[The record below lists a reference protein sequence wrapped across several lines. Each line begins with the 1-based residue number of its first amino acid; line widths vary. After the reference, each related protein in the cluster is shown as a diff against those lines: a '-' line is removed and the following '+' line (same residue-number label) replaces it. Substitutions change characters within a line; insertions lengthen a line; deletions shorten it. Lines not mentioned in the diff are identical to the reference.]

1 MSLAF
6 LAKKSWHTSNLS
18 NVEKVWKA
26 EQKAAL
32 EEKKLAEWKKN
43 IEEERQL
50 KELRELQAKASGK
63 PANAVERVDWMYEGP
78 MAGSQREKTAEEYL
92 LGKEY
97 QEKPDENVLKQLS
110 SRPGALYMNA
120 PKVNDSFSRLN
131 EDPMMVIKK
140 QQKSAQ
146 LNILKNPVK
155 MKRIKDKVEEELK
168 QRKAEKKAKKEAK
181 KAKKESKKHRS
192 DRGRRSISPDRA
204 KEIIAHRDFDDNRH
218 RSRSQDRN
226 DRQELIKIVHEN
238 ELSEITVQDAKTE
251 ARQLTARRA
260 DAIEVSND
268 QEVDLREMPIH
279 DDLAEVHLLINQQN
293 TAIEALNVLEIK
305 KKTRRAVQNAYAEA
319 LLPNGLHVVAMVV
332 SNVREAALKETA
344 VQDVNAEAHQVT
356 DLLVAETEAR
366 SAKNGYGVLGA
377 DKARKCHDID
387 TTTLGPSRKF
397 LEQAKEKRLREEAEK
412 VERFK
417 RARAVSDHVS
427 KEDKAA
433 QLQAMLED
441 AQRRDQ
447 ALDARLKKKHV
458 ENLDGEDSA
467 TQQNPEFLRVIH
479 DAAYSNM
486 KESMEERLQR
496 NKHYIQRNADS
507 KNFMQR

>member
-218 RSRSQDRN
+218 RI
-226 DRQELIKIVHEN
+226 IKIVHEN
-238 ELSEITVQDAKTE
+238 ELSEITVQDANTE

-344 VQDVNAEAHQVT
+344 VQDVNAEAHQERQERPVP
-356 DLLVAETEAR
+356 L
-366 SAKNGYGVLGA
+366 KGYGVLGA

-417 RARAVSDHVS
+417 RARAVSDHVW

-433 QLQAMLED
+433 RLQAMLED

-479 DAAYSNM
+479 DAAYSNT

>member
-218 RSRSQDRN
+218 RI
-226 DRQELIKIVHEN
+226 IKIVHEN
-238 ELSEITVQDAKTE
+238 ELSEITVQDANTE

-344 VQDVNAEAHQVT
+344 VQDVNAEAHQRQERPVP
-356 DLLVAETEAR
+356 L
-366 SAKNGYGVLGA
+366 KGYGVLGA

-417 RARAVSDHVS
+417 RARAVSDHVW

-433 QLQAMLED
+433 RLQAMLED

-479 DAAYSNM
+479 DAAYSNT

>member
-50 KELRELQAKASGK
+50 KELRELQAKATGK

-168 QRKAEKKAKKEAK
+168 QHKAEKKAKKEAK

-218 RSRSQDRN
+218 RI
-226 DRQELIKIVHEN
+226 IKIVHEN
-238 ELSEITVQDAKTE
+238 ELSEITVQDANTE

-344 VQDVNAEAHQVT
+344 VQDVNAEAHQERQERPVP
-356 DLLVAETEAR
+356 L
-366 SAKNGYGVLGA
+366 KGYGVLGA

-433 QLQAMLED
+433 RLQAMLED

-479 DAAYSNM
+479 DAAYSNT